1 MRIFEDPQRS
11 LQDFHQGNV
20 VTFTIIWT
28 EVMEEMDEGDAPTDR
43 SVVSREEL
51 LLSQWPFHPPL
62 V

>member
-1 MRIFEDPQRS
+1 MMFSET
-11 LQDFHQGNV
+11 NV